1 MKYSTCEEECQNCR
15 NDYSGAVEVECENKS
30 LAEILAKLMLSES
43 VYVSATEH
51 DPAHLLACGN
61 SAMQLVRVV
70 FPELYEHWLQ
80 EKGEAHEKRN

>member
-1 MKYSTCEEECQNCR
+1 MKYPTCEEKCRNCR
-15 NDYSGAVEVECENKS
+15 NDYSGAVELDAGND
-30 LAEILAKLMLSES
+30 LAEIIAKLMLSES

-70 FPELYEHWLQ
+70 FPELYEHWLK